1 MIERDIMRQ
10 LTKPTPPAVMRK
22 GLILIACLLGGT
34 ALLYVVFSYLAFG
47 HL

>member
-1 MIERDIMRQ
+1 MIERDIIRQ

-22 GLILIACLLGGT
+22 TFILIACLLGGT